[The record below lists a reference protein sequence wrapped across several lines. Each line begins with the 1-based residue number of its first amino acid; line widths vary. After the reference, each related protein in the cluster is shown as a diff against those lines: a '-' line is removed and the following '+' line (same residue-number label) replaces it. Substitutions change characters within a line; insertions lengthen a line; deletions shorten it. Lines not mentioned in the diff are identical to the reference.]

1 MLSTSYLGDV
11 LFLEWIIIAKTKIVS
26 EKKCRDKK
34 IPKQPTNHHH
44 HQNNPS
50 TIFLSNWVSW
60 SRVITWWLLSLLG
73 FPLTPTNSQISVI
86 FRCNKRWALTC
97 KIDHF
102 WTNIQ
107 EDFYGMSDFSKSV
120 ASAGYKSQ
128 ITAKKSS
135 NLLFYVSAWLDA
147 FCI

>member
-11 LFLEWIIIAKTKIVS
+11 LFLEWIIIAKTKIIS
-26 EKKCRDKK
+26 ERKCRDKK

-73 FPLTPTNSQISVI
+73 FPFTPTNSQISVI

-97 KIDHF
+97 KIFWWRKLFPCRKCMLCSTSKAKTGIDHF
-102 WTNIQ
+102 WTNVQ

-120 ASAGYKSQ
+120 ACSW
-128 ITAKKSS
+128 I
-135 NLLFYVSAWLDA
+135 
-147 FCI
+147 